1 MNKIKINKIEDSV
14 IENKITNLILSHR
27 KDLTV
32 EQAEQIAEWAK
43 DNPAQVVF
51 GTTDEI
57 MKSFNRCVK
66 ECLN

>member
-1 MNKIKINKIEDSV
+1 MNKIKFNKIESSV
-14 IENKITNLILSHR
+14 VEDKIVNLILSHR

-43 DNPAQVVF
+43 DNPVQVVF

-57 MKSFNRCVK
+57 LKSFNKCVK

>member
-1 MNKIKINKIEDSV
+1 MFKINKIEDSV

-43 DNPAQVVF
+43 DNPVQVVF